1 MSDIDL
7 FDVMKQELVPQG
19 TKPLVRLF
27 LKGSAYFDAEFVMTA
42 VKLLQSRVQMAS
54 AGVYTLNELEIL
66 ASHVLIDSAYI
77 PDNMRKGEEPKCQ
90 NSC

>member
-7 FDVMKQELVPQG
+7 FGVMKQELVPQG

-27 LKGSAYFDAEFVMTA
+27 LKESAYFDVEFVMSA
-42 VKLLQSRVQMAS
+42 VNLLQSRVRMIS

-77 PDNMRKGEEPKCQ
+77 PDSMREGEEPK
-90 NSC
+90 